1 MLEKS
6 VLLSMHVRVGLPEMN
21 GKLRIVLVHDIMAN
35 RGGNPSAIRY
45 LITTAGHP
53 RRVDVS
59 DGVEILLPRVP
70 LALHHTGDRAVVL
83 GRVIVNVVVGVPLG
97 GRDPEEYD
105 RQKT

>member
-1 MLEKS
+1 M
-6 VLLSMHVRVGLPEMN
+6 
-21 GKLRIVLVHDIMAN
+21 
-35 RGGNPSAIRY
+35 
-45 LITTAGHP
+45 
-53 RRVDVS
+53 S